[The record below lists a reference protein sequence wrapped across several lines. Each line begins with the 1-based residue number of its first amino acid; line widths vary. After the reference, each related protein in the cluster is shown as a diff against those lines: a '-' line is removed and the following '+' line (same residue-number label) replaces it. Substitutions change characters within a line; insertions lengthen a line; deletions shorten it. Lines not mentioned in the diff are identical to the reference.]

1 MFRPRR
7 EVEAEASIEQVP
19 RRYQKAALQGGEWVF
34 KQDET
39 QYAEAR

>member
-19 RRYQKAALQGGEWVF
+19 GSCQKAAVQGGEWVF

-39 QYAEAR
+39 QYAKAK